1 MARLSLGYPSAA
13 GEVAMLR
20 SHEGGDRVA
29 EVEAVATAAE
39 VLALQDAARRVYASD
54 ALRTYV
60 VSLLARTR
68 EDPRIELGAS
78 PRAGLLLPRAA
89 KARAL
94 LHGRDHAL
102 VDDVQ
107 ALATVVLAHRIVLA
121 PEAMETSGARIVA
134 DALAT
139 TPAL

>member
-1 MARLSLGYPSAA
+1 MPVAR
-13 GEVAMLR
+13 
-20 SHEGGDRVA
+20 
-29 EVEAVATAAE
+29 AAE
-39 VLALQDAARRVYASD
+39 VLTVQDAARRVYASD

-60 VSLLARTR
+60 VSLLGRTR
-68 EDPRIELGAS
+68 EDPRVELGAS
-78 PRAGLLLPRAA
+78 PRAGLLLLRAA

-94 LHGRDHAL
+94 LRGRDHAL

-107 ALATVVLAHRIVLA
+107 DLASVVLAHRIVLA
-121 PEAMETSGARIVA
+121 PEAMETSGERVVA